1 MRLSALRRKRDTLID
16 FRVDAS
22 IEIGTGHV
30 MRCLTLAEALS
41 DLGVRCRFICRPH
54 DGNMLDEIAA
64 RGFETI
70 VLPALRGE
78 SATTGSTFSH
88 ARWLATTAE
97 RDAWETKDAICAN
110 PPDWIVVD
118 HYGID
123 RAWEVTVHSVGIK
136 VLVIDDLA
144 DRPHHCDAL
153 LDHGLD
159 HDVAE
164 YSPLIPEQT
173 MCFLGPQYALL
184 RPEFAEMRAASL
196 ARRQSPSLNRLLI
209 SMGGVDKDNATGRVL
224 AAMAGNAWVE
234 ASEVTVV
241 MGPRAPCIEDVRAQA
256 AAMPGRVEVLV
267 GTTRMAELMY
277 KADLAIGGAGTTAW
291 ERCCLGLPSVVLV
304 LADNQ
309 KEVAASLA
317 RAGAVFVAKTM
328 SDVAA
333 YLARHQ
339 STPAAI
345 GDIAEMSRNAAR
357 ITDGRGAAKVASFMV
372 SQIGRVSPTTAD
384 RYPGADGEGELAGSS
399 N

>member
-1 MRLSALRRKRDTLID
+1 
-16 FRVDAS
+16 
-22 IEIGTGHV
+22 

-41 DLGVRCRFICRPH
+41 DRGVRCRFICRQH

-64 RGFETI
+64 RGFDTI
-70 VLPALRGE
+70 ALPALRGD
-78 SATTGSTFSH
+78 SATTSSTFSH

-97 RDAWETKDAICAN
+97 RDAQETKDAVCAN
-110 PPDWIVVD
+110 PPDWMVVD

-123 RAWEVTVHSVGIK
+123 WAWEVAVHSVGIK

-144 DRPHHCDAL
+144 DRPHYCDAL

-164 YSPLIPEQT
+164 YSLLIPPQT
-173 MCFLGPQYALL
+173 MCFFGPQYALL
-184 RPEFAEMRAASL
+184 RPEFAKMRAASL

-209 SMGGVDKDNATGRVL
+209 SMGGVDKDNATSGVL
-224 AAMAGNAWVE
+224 AAMADNAWVE

-241 MGPRAPCIEDVRAQA
+241 MGPRAPFLEEVRARA
-256 AAMPGRVEVLV
+256 AAMPGRIEVLV

-277 KADLAIGGAGTTAW
+277 KADLAIGGAGTTSW
-291 ERCCLGLPSVVLV
+291 ERCCLGLPSIVLV

-309 KEVAASLA
+309 REVAASLA

-333 YLARHQ
+333 YLARHH
-339 STPAAI
+339 STPVAL
-345 GDIAEMSRNAAR
+345 GDIAEMSRNAAQ

-372 SQIGRVSPTTAD
+372 SQIERVSPTTAD
-384 RYPGADGEGELAGSS
+384 RDPGADGENERSGASS
-399 N
+399 

>member
-1 MRLSALRRKRDTLID
+1 MNLFAPLHKRDILID

-30 MRCLTLAEALS
+30 MRCLTLATALS

-70 VLPALRGE
+70 ALPPMI
-78 SATTGSTFSH
+78 SDFATTGSTFSH
-88 ARWLATTAE
+88 AHWLATTAE
-97 RDAWETKDAICAN
+97 RDAQETKDAICAD
-110 PPDWIVVD
+110 PPAWMVVD

-123 RAWEVTVHSVGIK
+123 RSWEVTVSAVGIK
-136 VLVIDDLA
+136 ILIIDDLA

-159 HDVAE
+159 HDLAE
-164 YSPLIPEQT
+164 YSPLVPLQT
-173 MCFLGPQYALL
+173 TCFFGPQYALL
-184 RPEFAEMRAASL
+184 RPEFAKLRSASL

-224 AAMAGNAWVE
+224 AVMASNVWAE

-241 MGPRAPCIEDVRAQA
+241 MGPRAPCLEDVRAQA

-267 GTTRMAELMY
+267 GTSRMAELMY
-277 KADLAIGGAGTTAW
+277 LADLAIGGAGTTSW

-317 RAGAVFVAKTM
+317 RGGAAFVAKTM

-333 YLARHQ
+333 YLARYH
-339 STPAAI
+339 STPAAL
-345 GDIAEMSRNAAR
+345 GDIAEMSRRAAR

-372 SQIGRVSPTTAD
+372 SQIGRLSPTTAD
-384 RYPGADGEGELAGSS
+384 RYPGADGENELAGDS

>member
-1 MRLSALRRKRDTLID
+1 MALLRKPDALTD

-70 VLPALRGE
+70 ALPPLRSD
-78 SATTGSTFSH
+78 SATTGSSFSH
-88 ARWLATTAE
+88 AHWLATTAE
-97 RDAWETKDAICAN
+97 RDAQETKDAICAN
-110 PPDWIVVD
+110 PPDWMVVD

-123 RAWEVTVHSVGIK
+123 RTWEVMVHSVGIK

-159 HDVAE
+159 RDVAE
-164 YSPLIPEQT
+164 YSLLVPRKT
-173 MCFLGPQYALL
+173 KCFFGPQYALL
-184 RPEFAEMRAASL
+184 RPEFAEMRAANL

-224 AAMAGNAWVE
+224 AAMAGNAWAE

-241 MGPRAPCIEDVRAQA
+241 MGPRAPSLKEVRAQA

-267 GTTRMAELMY
+267 GTTRMAELMH
-277 KADLAIGGAGTTAW
+277 KADLAIGGAGTTSW
-291 ERCCLGLPSVVLV
+291 ERCCLGLPSIVLV

-309 KEVAASLA
+309 KKVAASLA

-333 YLARHQ
+333 YLARHH
-339 STPAAI
+339 STPAAL

-357 ITDGRGAAKVASFMV
+357 ITDGRGATKVASFMV
-372 SQIGRVSPTTAD
+372 SQIGRVSPTTLD
-384 RYPGADGEGELAGSS
+384 RYPGTDGENELAGAS